1 MKKLIPKGCSQNKRS
16 KLIAANR
23 AHIQNRCFFFNVI
36 FFLFHYDA
44 NNNIYFVFVYQISQL
59 HRNSYFYIVKSR
71 SKTINSGFCGYLMTK
86 FQVYLYQQTSK
97 TKKPGVFMKKVA
109 IVTDSTTYL
118 PQDLIDDLGVHVVPL
133 TLHWEDESFRDG
145 VDIRAEEFYER
156 LSTADSIPTTSQTP
170 VDVFDQL
177 FKKLL
182 DEDYAVFALLI
193 SSGISGTVESAL
205 QAQANFPDA
214 PVEVMDTQLVAMA
227 LGFLVLTVARA
238 AKDGASLEQCVALAK
253 ETYPK
258 IGVYFTV
265 DTLKYLNKGGRI
277 NTAKRLLGAA
287 LDIKPIMEIRG
298 GKIELVESVRSR
310 KKSLQRML
318 ELVRRDI
325 SGREPVRISTF
336 HAAAEED
343 CRLLME
349 EAVARFYPIETIT
362 TFVSP
367 VIGAHTG
374 PGTVSIAYM
383 AG

>member
-1 MKKLIPKGCSQNKRS
+1 
-16 KLIAANR
+16 
-23 AHIQNRCFFFNVI
+23 
-36 FFLFHYDA
+36 
-44 NNNIYFVFVYQISQL
+44 
-59 HRNSYFYIVKSR
+59 
-71 SKTINSGFCGYLMTK
+71 
-86 FQVYLYQQTSK
+86 
-97 TKKPGVFMKKVA
+97 MKKVA

-118 PQDLIDDLGVHVVPL
+118 PQDLADDLGLHIVPL
-133 TLHWEDESFRDG
+133 TLHWDDKSYRDG
-145 VDIRAEEFYER
+145 VDIRAEEFYQR
-156 LSTADSIPTTSQTP
+156 LSTSNSIPTTSQTP
-170 VDVFDQL
+170 VNVFDEL
-177 FKKLL
+177 FGKLL
-182 DEDYAVFALLI
+182 EEDYAVFAMLI

-205 QAQANFPDA
+205 QAQKNYPEA
-214 PVEVMDTQLVAMA
+214 PLEVMDTQLVSMA

-238 AKDGASLEQCVALAK
+238 AKDGASLEECVALAE

-277 NTAKRLLGAA
+277 NTASRLLGAA
-287 LDIKPIMEIRG
+287 LDIKPIMEIRD

-318 ELVRRDI
+318 DLVDRGI

-336 HAAAEED
+336 HAAAEAD
-343 CRLLME
+343 CNQLML
-349 EAVARFYPIETIT
+349 EAVSRFYPIETIQ

-367 VIGAHTG
+367 VIGSHTG